1 MLVYSSNSPKK
12 KNAPQK
18 IYIHPTIAVKLKFKK
33 NTNILKQ
40 PKQPPHTLKSNNNNN
55 EKILTTQRKYQEI
68 F

>member
-33 NTNILKQ
+33 IYKYTQ
-40 PKQPPHTLKSNNNNN
+40 
-55 EKILTTQRKYQEI
+55 TTKTATTYTKKVIIIIIMKKY
-68 F
+68 

>member
-33 NTNILKQ
+33 KYKYTQ
-40 PKQPPHTLKSNNNNN
+40 
-55 EKILTTQRKYQEI
+55 TTKTATTYTKKVIIIIMKKY
-68 F
+68 